1 MLQSYCSKGKILEP
15 YRKVRKQA
23 HVYMET
29 WHNIEVALLIGREMM
44 TCLLEGVVLR
54 KLDKQIKINLSHIVP
69 STSVGVG
76 QNVLKNTLKKAQII
90 RQNYGWINFTNTI
103 QNSCSV

>member
-1 MLQSYCSKGKILEP
+1 MLQSHCTKGKILEP

-29 WHNIEVALLIGREMM
+29 WHNIEVALLISREMM

-54 KLDKQIKINLSHIVP
+54 KLDKQIKINLCHIIP

-76 QNVLKNTLKKAQII
+76 KNVLKNTLKK
-90 RQNYGWINFTNTI
+90 TPHK
-103 QNSCSV
+103 S